1 MMVKAILLQYATN
14 QGIHHKIECFKECIL
29 TL

>member
-1 MMVKAILLQYATN
+1 MMIKAILLQYATN